1 MITVTRIVSFEVG
14 GPSVRE
20 IIKSSNPTPKYGCL
34 NHGQVAIRWPW
45 EMKRIRGHPCKLE
58 RRPRSRADTRER
70 RLNLKSWYLCVIR
83 SSLESEDGS
92 IEGID
97 ESCYVLLLGNWK
109 SIAVENFIYSEWN
122 TNDFVKNI
130 FPTIGNNSFFF
141 FFELDEFFYFLIHIS
156 IRETK
161 RFIKEYEIIV
171 RQGI

>member
-1 MITVTRIVSFEVG
+1 MSFWPSSRKIFCQIWWPAAATPVQYLNPVITVTRIVSFEVG

-109 SIAVENFIYSEWN
+109 SIAIENFIYSKW
-122 TNDFVKNI
+122 FCWKY
-130 FPTIGNNSFFF
+130 FSNNW
-141 FFELDEFFYFLIHIS
+141 
-156 IRETK
+156 K
-161 RFIKEYEIIV
+161 
-171 RQGI
+171 